1 MVKFDKHIFINS
13 ISNFEIPAEF
23 SHEDLS
29 PLLEE
34 YPAFNSIQLI
44 NAVLTN
50 KESPELFDKNLSKV
64 ATKVIDRS
72 ILHDYIFKNK
82 FTFNEPKSKEEVIS
96 FKELKI
102 ATEETVLEIK
112 PKKEITEKTIEL
124 VPKANKVAAVI
135 KEEKKAETAQKV
147 IPVQKIEQ
155 PILEKEKP
163 TKKEVVQQKEIH
175 LQKIEK
181 LKAKISAHELNEA
194 ESQKRAEENK
204 PKAVK
209 PVITPIEK
217 EKIEAI
223 QLKHAVT
230 PIAKKKEI
238 DEKKVIVKTE
248 PSAEVI
254 SKKSLTIHEFLKNTK
269 LVKVE
274 SVTKKKPKT
283 TPVAHAKESN
293 FLHWLKHTDKP
304 IISEEPKNITP
315 GKQEEKIAI
324 VETIEKEVIVETPT
338 KNIIK
343 EKVEETIEKKVEQ
356 AVEEKEDLIP
366 FDKPSGIEHE
376 MHQEIKK
383 STDPLDDFISTQIA
397 RKRVVRTKNTEKKLT
412 NIGLI
417 SETLAEIL
425 VIQQNYTEAIEVYN
439 TLSLKYPEKSIYFAN
454 QIEKIKNY

>member
-13 ISNFEIPAEF
+13 ISNFEMPAEF

-29 PLLEE
+29 NLLKQ

-50 KESPELFDKNLSKV
+50 KESPELFDKNLSKI

-82 FTFNEPKSKEEVIS
+82 FTFNAPKSKEEIIS
-96 FKELKI
+96 FKEVKI
-102 ATEETVLEIK
+102 ATEEPVLEIK
-112 PKKEITEKTIEL
+112 PKKEITEKAIEL
-124 VPKANKVAAVI
+124 VPKVNKVAAVI
-135 KEEKKAETAQKV
+135 KEEKKAETTQKV

-155 PILEKEKP
+155 PIIEKEKS
-163 TKKEVVQQKEIH
+163 TKKEVVQQKETY

-181 LKAKISAHELNEA
+181 LKAKISANKLKEA

-238 DEKKVIVKTE
+238 AEKKVIVKTA

-254 SKKSLTIHEFLKNTK
+254 SKKPLTIHEFLKNTK

-283 TPVAHAKESN
+283 TPVAHAKDSN

-315 GKQEEKIAI
+315 DKQEEKIAI
-324 VETIEKEVIVETPT
+324 VETPT
-338 KNIIK
+338 KNITR
-343 EKVEETIEKKVEQ
+343 EQVEETIEKKVEQ
-356 AVEEKEDLIP
+356 AIEEKEDLIP

-397 RKRVVRTKNTEKKLT
+397 RKRVVRTKNTEKTLT
-412 NIGLI
+412 NVGLI

-425 VIQQNYTEAIEVYN
+425 VIQQKYTEAIEVYN